1 MDIDTRPMQPTS
13 ADGRSARS
21 RAEAA
26 PADLP
31 SAYATDDR
39 LAMRDAVRRF
49 AMERVLPVAN
59 ELDPVQG
66 DIPDSL
72 LAAMAEMGLFGIL
85 VPTEYG
91 GLGLGVFEYCM
102 VAEEL
107 ARAWMSVASVIARGN
122 GLGRGFS
129 PEQRRELLP
138 KVARGEYLG
147 AFALSEPEAGSDI
160 ASIRTRAERD
170 GDHYVLN
177 GQKMWCTFADRADFL
192 IVVARTTP
200 YDPARRHSG
209 IRNFYIPKQ
218 RGGFPPGISGN
229 PIRKIGYHGW
239 KTWELSFQDF
249 RVPAGNLLGSR
260 AAAEADADER
270 SGFRDVSH
278 GLAIARLHTAARSIG
293 LARAG
298 LEDAI
303 AYAKTRVQFGRPIG
317 DFQAI
322 RFKIAEM
329 AARIEASRALMY
341 QAAADADAGRSVDHQ
356 AAMAKYLASEMSE
369 HVTSEALQI
378 HGGAGYTTDFAVERH
393 WRDARLTKIFEG
405 TSEIQLRIVSDR
417 YLPRPT

>member
-1 MDIDTRPMQPTS
+1 MPSVP
-13 ADGRSARS
+13 
-21 RAEAA
+21 AA

-31 SAYATDDR
+31 SAYATDER
-39 LAMRDAVRRF
+39 LAMRDAVRTF
-49 AMERVLPVAN
+49 ARERVLPVAN

-66 DIPDSL
+66 EIPDAL
-72 LAAMAEMGLFGIL
+72 LRDMAEMGLFGIL
-85 VPTEYG
+85 VPAEYG
-91 GLGLGVFEYCM
+91 GLGLGVFEYCL

-138 KVARGEYLG
+138 RVARGEWLG
-147 AFALSEPEAGSDI
+147 AFALSEPDAGSDI
-160 ASIRTRAERD
+160 AGIRTRAERD
-170 GDHYVLN
+170 GDEYVLN

-209 IRNFYIPKQ
+209 IRNFYVPKE
-218 RGGFPPGISGN
+218 RGGFPPGISGT

-239 KTWELSFQDF
+239 KTWELSFSDF
-249 RVPAGNLLGSR
+249 RVPASHLLGGSGG
-260 AAAEADADER
+260 DER

-293 LARAG
+293 LARGG

-303 AYAKTRVQFGRPIG
+303 AYARARVQFGRPIG

-329 AARIEASRALMY
+329 ASRIEACRALMY
-341 QAAADADAGRSVDHQ
+341 QAAADADAGRAVDHQ
-356 AAMAKYLASEMSE
+356 AAMAKYLASEMAE
-369 HVTSEALQI
+369 RVTSEALQI

-405 TSEIQLRIVSDR
+405 TSEIQLRIISDG
-417 YLPRPT
+417 YLPRPAS